1 MNEHGNLNDSERWWK
16 TGLTAAV
23 AFTLLLSAC
32 SGQTTPQKSTTTAPT
47 TTVTETGTAPT
58 AATAYVDDAGV
69 TSVGAEELR
78 ARLSRMPTSTLTSQ
92 QIDDLLWTREEE
104 KLGHDVYA
112 ALYDKWQLPIFANI
126 ASAEQTHTDA
136 IAQLLERY
144 NLDDPADGEPAGLFT
159 TPDLQ
164 KAYDEFV
171 AQGNQSLVAALTVGA
186 TVEEMD
192 IFDLQQRATDV
203 PDVALVYAIAQM
215 ASRNHLRLFVADLV
229 QRGATYTPTYI
240 SQDEY
245 NEIISSPLERHFAG

>member
-1 MNEHGNLNDSERWWK
+1 M
-16 TGLTAAV
+16 
-23 AFTLLLSAC
+23 
-32 SGQTTPQKSTTTAPT
+32 
-47 TTVTETGTAPT
+47 
-58 AATAYVDDAGV
+58 
-69 TSVGAEELR
+69 
-78 ARLSRMPTSTLTSQ
+78 
-92 QIDDLLWTREEE
+92 
-104 KLGHDVYA
+104 YA